1 MNITIRKP
9 EANEWQQYK
18 KLRLQSLREFP
29 LAFSSSYEENQ
40 NKPDDYWREILIGSI
55 NLAESLLLCAYDA
68 EEMIGCVGAYWKDKK
83 KTRHVANV
91 GLMYLKPEYQG
102 QSIGVKL
109 LMELISKLKGMDQF
123 KKMKLEV
130 VTTNLPAFN
139 LYKKVGFVENG
150 VNRDELL
157 IDGKYYDTTQM
168 ELVL

>member
-1 MNITIRKP
+1 M
-9 EANEWQQYK
+9 
-18 KLRLQSLREFP
+18 
-29 LAFSSSYEENQ
+29 
-40 NKPDDYWREILIGSI
+40 
-55 NLAESLLLCAYDA
+55 
-68 EEMIGCVGAYWKDKK
+68 GAYWKDKK